1 MNGAEPR
8 HFHLAVCYAPVP
20 CPTEHNPAKTPRGGG
35 YGVAGYECLKYR
47 RRIFD
52 KTGTRFSVG
61 NIPRL
66 PCTRTPGWRV
76 GVRPRTK
83 DTVIRRR
90 LGLSRV
96 PLFMN
101 VTRTLQPPA
110 FYFCL
115 ARATT
120 LKRSGMR
127 GREGVS
133 WWTGAKSDGER
144 GCGLRVEVREES
156 VEKREREKVRVRSKV
171 RLLFMM
177 LFPRNNRDFRKNAI
191 AFPVDPFR
199 LFPLHYRFWS
209 RNCYDLL
216 NVFERIEFLRLPS
229 VYS

>member
-101 VTRTLQPPA
+101 VTRTLHPPA

-156 VEKREREKVRVRSKV
+156 VEKRERERESKSKIQSSV
-171 RLLFMM
+171 VIYDAFSSEQPRL
-177 LFPRNNRDFRKNAI
+177 
-191 AFPVDPFR
+191 
-199 LFPLHYRFWS
+199 S
-209 RNCYDLL
+209 
-216 NVFERIEFLRLPS
+216 
-229 VYS
+229 